1 MPSLSTCTPWTF
13 CLMNHLPLHSDMMLQ
28 LDNAAEN
35 LGQLSLLMQLDF
47 AMLWLII
54 LYFLA

>member
-1 MPSLSTCTPWTF
+1 
-13 CLMNHLPLHSDMMLQ
+13 MNHLPLHSAMMLQ